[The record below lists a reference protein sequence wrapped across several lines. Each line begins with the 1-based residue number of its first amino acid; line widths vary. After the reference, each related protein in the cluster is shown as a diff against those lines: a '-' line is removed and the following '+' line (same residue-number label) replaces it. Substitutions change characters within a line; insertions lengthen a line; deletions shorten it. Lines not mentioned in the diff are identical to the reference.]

1 MVTNI
6 YSPDIILKMS
16 SLVLIFHLELLLN
29 PVLLKNA
36 FFLGSGKSSF

>member
-1 MVTNI
+1 MVTYIYFPNI
-6 YSPDIILKMS
+6 ISKMS

-36 FFLGSGKSSF
+36 FFRSGKPSF